1 MIKNFKD
8 VKVGDKGK
16 DILGLEGKVI
26 AKGMLGWLM
35 DVDATATRI
44 EGNTEDID
52 ADAVA
57 VEMLDSGEVYICVY
71 GQDGFLVDDSLLESK
86 KIEKSP
92 YREQN
97 LNELKCIIE
106 SNDNELG
113 GFRLGKINDVLNGL
127 TYDYNNVYEND
138 DGHLVIV
145 IEDPEKGQVDISA
158 NVNVEVKALM
168 DDRVIVCA
176 YIEDDKDDVY
186 VENAFPTFTSDS
198 VNTTIEDF
206 IQEYEDKMQS
216 GSLTENKK
224 FKESVQ
230 DDSFFEQL
238 VDILE
243 DIDFC
248 YKDIYESNS
257 GKITIELDDIDDISG
272 VVLEIV
278 PPREQKY
285 YSIICHVKGDESHF
299 LGTSNLVLEITSDKI
314 NEAVYNFL
322 KEYEQKEVLTESQKL
337 QENVQS
343 GDIFIIQG
351 VGGDADFV
359 NDVAKEMQSPM
370 CMVDGKKAFKMTIE
384 QVEELLGECD
394 PGCFNMWEC
403 PSDIRE
409 ESFDS
414 DTLVKIYDIESAV
427 WDRD

>member
-26 AKGMLGWLM
+26 AKGMFGWLI

-97 LNELKCIIE
+97 LNELKRIIE
-106 SNDNELG
+106 SNDNELS

-206 IQEYEDKMQS
+206 IQEYEDKTQS

-359 NDVAKEMQSPM
+359 NDVAKEMQSPI